1 MWFLCCLFSSRRRHT
16 RCALVTGVQTCALP
30 IYSATNIVTMGYTDV
45 AGLTMPLGRLGRSPA
60 RLLVVIGGLDRGGTE
75 GHLLNVLPRLNKGL
89 VRPEVFTLGDRKS
102 TRLNS
107 SH

>member
-1 MWFLCCLFSSRRRHT
+1 MEYSGVGHLLLYVSAVVFFFSSRRRHT

-30 IYSATNIVTMGYTDV
+30 IYALGQRDPAAERRSEQDGERQGEAVDQ
-45 AGLTMPLGRLGRSPA
+45 AGQRQEYPRQVGKA
-60 RLLVVIGGLDRGGTE
+60 RARGGE
-75 GHLLNVLPRLNKGL
+75 AHGL
-89 VRPEVFTLGDRKS
+89 SLTGDRKS

>member
-1 MWFLCCLFSSRRRHT
+1 MRFELFTHSGHKYLARSS
-16 RCALVTGVQTCALP
+16 LN
-30 IYSATNIVTMGYTDV
+30 SATNIVTMGYTDV